1 MPFLLFREGRKGQSS
16 ASWMCIKNR
25 RPTLG
30 SRSAL
35 RRARVYRCSRGVQQ
49 GEGGSS
55 EEALIIL
62 GAASC
67 PIRPCHQLPAQ
78 RWAEA
83 GHTAME
89 CGYRCCLADGST
101 AGGLAPYMP
110 LIFPEQGLRFE
121 AHSAS
126 VLRQAEL
133 VRLTTRSHTPPLL
146 QNGRLNIYC
155 QLS

>member
-1 MPFLLFREGRKGQSS
+1 MAAAASPNKGPAAEMLSAPTSQPQWSRKWSWGHALEMRAPLMPFLLFREGRKDQSS
-16 ASWMCIKNR
+16 ASWTRLKNR

-55 EEALIIL
+55 EEALLLL

-67 PIRPCHQLPAQ
+67 PVRPCHPLPAQ

-89 CGYRCCLADGST
+89 CGYRCWLADGST
-101 AGGLAPYMP
+101 AGGGWDRTCL
-110 LIFPEQGLRFE
+110 
-121 AHSAS
+121 
-126 VLRQAEL
+126 
-133 VRLTTRSHTPPLL
+133 
-146 QNGRLNIYC
+146 
-155 QLS
+155 